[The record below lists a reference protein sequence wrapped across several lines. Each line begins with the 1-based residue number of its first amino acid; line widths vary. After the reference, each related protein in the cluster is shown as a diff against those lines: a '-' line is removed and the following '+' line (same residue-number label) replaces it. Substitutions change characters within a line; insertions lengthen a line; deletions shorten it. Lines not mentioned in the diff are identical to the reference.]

1 LFTFYSSFFS
11 KKRKREDEPTVGEEK
26 KKKKVVVV
34 ESEEDLKEKEE
45 TRKEDPKVDPKVDPK
60 EVDPK
65 VETKVEIKGDKSSFN
80 FQYEQ
85 FTLEEIKLHQG
96 ERGIHYLYFA
106 KTMKKISE
114 TSSRILKTEILTNF
128 FRSIIL
134 ISKDDLL
141 PCIYLCINQVREDNR
156 LIPLSLVGTIL

>member
-11 KKRKREDEPTVGEEK
+11 KKRKREDEPTVGEEEK

-34 ESEEDLKEKEE
+34 ESEEVVKSEDLKVEEETRKLDSKE
-45 TRKEDPKVDPKVDPK
+45 TRKEDN
-60 EVDPK
+60 
-65 VETKVEIKGDKSSFN
+65 KVEIKGDKSSFN

-141 PCIYLCINQVREDNR
+141 PCIYLCINQVRR
-156 LIPLSLVGTIL
+156 P